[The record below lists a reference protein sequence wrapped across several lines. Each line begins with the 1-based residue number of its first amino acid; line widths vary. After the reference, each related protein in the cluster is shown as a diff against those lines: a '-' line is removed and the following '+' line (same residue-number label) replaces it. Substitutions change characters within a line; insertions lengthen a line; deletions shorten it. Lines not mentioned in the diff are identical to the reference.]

1 MLKIKNKLVNTKE
14 FKNQNRLQKYVEFK
28 KKIRL
33 KTKKII
39 PLTRQEEMLYND
51 HNFKN
56 NMSQPKENEFF
67 RTTGDIVLLDIY
79 PKSDLNTFI
88 NGIRK
93 LLLNN
98 PSNNPFTNN
107 PIDDEWESRLLH
119 WNDSNSYCSYGLI
132 GYCSP
137 NSKDLKNI
145 IDFIRIDIFNFSND
159 YFGLSFKLHFSKD
172 LKAEINS
179 ELCLNEEFDTDVYK
193 KYSYKH
199 KTYIGKYSY
208 NPEIIRKNIL
218 NNKLIEIKCRAH
230 KFILNYIKLSPINS
244 LSPISVDFY
253 YTNIKDIDSAY
264 YRSFDFYLNEDYIFN
279 NLTIIHESSEIGQQF
294 VRHDYMLP
302 LYVSYVDPNRSTPLF
317 ILDEEYRY
325 NEIYIYTD
333 DMIDIFII
341 VLYMHLVN
349 EFNSFIS
356 EERDLIEK
364 NYSKFGIKFNY
375 HYNRLSEK
383 ILKFNLIF
391 NEVCQ
396 EHITLP
402 KERIKTFHEHLN
414 KNKIKIMEKHELFE
428 KACEN
433 KISISNYNVSF
444 WLSFISIIIA
454 IIAFIAS
461 LFYNSSPSYNNEI
474 NDIIQ
479 NQKIIFDELKNIENH
494 ETRIIETLE

>member
-159 YFGLSFKLHFSKD
+159 YFGLSFELHFSKD
-172 LKAEINS
+172 LKSEINFD
-179 ELCLNEEFDTDVYK
+179 LCLDKDVDTDIYR

-208 NPEIIRKNIL
+208 NSEIIRKKIL

-230 KFILNYIKLSPINS
+230 KFISNYIKLSPINN

-253 YTNIKDIDSAY
+253 YTNIQNIDSSY
-264 YRSFDFYLNEDYIFN
+264 YNSFDIHLTEDYIFK
-279 NLTIIHESSEIGQQF
+279 NLTAVHESSEIGQQF
-294 VRHDYMLP
+294 INHDYMLP
-302 LYVSYVDPNRSTPLF
+302 LYVSYENANRSTPLL
-317 ILDEEYRY
+317 ILDDEDRY
-325 NEIYIYTD
+325 NETFIYTN
-333 DMIDIFII
+333 DMKDIFII
-341 VLYMHLVN
+341 VLYMHLIN

-364 NYSKFGIKFNY
+364 NYSKLGIKFNY
-375 HYNRLSEK
+375 YYNRLSAK
-383 ILKFNLIF
+383 ILKFNLVF
-391 NEVCQ
+391 NDVCQ
-396 EHITLP
+396 EHMTLP
-402 KERIKTFHEHLN
+402 KEKIKAFHEHLN

-479 NQKIIFDELKNIENH
+479 NQKIIFDELKNIESH
-494 ETRIIETLE
+494 ETKIIETLE

>member
-1 MLKIKNKLVNTKE
+1 
-14 FKNQNRLQKYVEFK
+14 
-28 KKIRL
+28 
-33 KTKKII
+33 
-39 PLTRQEEMLYND
+39 
-51 HNFKN
+51 
-56 NMSQPKENEFF
+56 
-67 RTTGDIVLLDIY
+67 
-79 PKSDLNTFI
+79 
-88 NGIRK
+88 
-93 LLLNN
+93 
-98 PSNNPFTNN
+98 
-107 PIDDEWESRLLH
+107 
-119 WNDSNSYCSYGLI
+119 
-132 GYCSP
+132 
-137 NSKDLKNI
+137 
-145 IDFIRIDIFNFSND
+145 
-159 YFGLSFKLHFSKD
+159 
-172 LKAEINS
+172 
-179 ELCLNEEFDTDVYK
+179 
-193 KYSYKH
+193 
-199 KTYIGKYSY
+199 
-208 NPEIIRKNIL
+208 
-218 NNKLIEIKCRAH
+218 
-230 KFILNYIKLSPINS
+230 
-244 LSPISVDFY
+244 
-253 YTNIKDIDSAY
+253 
-264 YRSFDFYLNEDYIFN
+264 
-279 NLTIIHESSEIGQQF
+279 
-294 VRHDYMLP
+294 
-302 LYVSYVDPNRSTPLF
+302 
-317 ILDEEYRY
+317 
-325 NEIYIYTD
+325 
-333 DMIDIFII
+333 
-341 VLYMHLVN
+341 MHLVN

>member
-159 YFGLSFKLHFSKD
+159 YFGLSFELHFSKD
-172 LKAEINS
+172 LKSEINFD
-179 ELCLNEEFDTDVYK
+179 LCLDKDVDTDIYR

-208 NPEIIRKNIL
+208 NSEIIRK
-218 NNKLIEIKCRAH
+218 
-230 KFILNYIKLSPINS
+230 KF
-244 LSPISVDFY
+244 
-253 YTNIKDIDSAY
+253 
-264 YRSFDFYLNEDYIFN
+264 
-279 NLTIIHESSEIGQQF
+279 
-294 VRHDYMLP
+294 
-302 LYVSYVDPNRSTPLF
+302 
-317 ILDEEYRY
+317 
-325 NEIYIYTD
+325 
-333 DMIDIFII
+333 
-341 VLYMHLVN
+341 
-349 EFNSFIS
+349 
-356 EERDLIEK
+356 
-364 NYSKFGIKFNY
+364 
-375 HYNRLSEK
+375 
-383 ILKFNLIF
+383 
-391 NEVCQ
+391 
-396 EHITLP
+396 
-402 KERIKTFHEHLN
+402 
-414 KNKIKIMEKHELFE
+414 
-428 KACEN
+428 
-433 KISISNYNVSF
+433 
-444 WLSFISIIIA
+444 
-454 IIAFIAS
+454 
-461 LFYNSSPSYNNEI
+461 
-474 NDIIQ
+474 
-479 NQKIIFDELKNIENH
+479 
-494 ETRIIETLE
+494 